1 MIYISMADPE
11 QRFQQLQQKFRNLGY
26 RLTPQRLALLRL
38 IAESQ
43 GHPSAKDLFDK
54 IKEQYPTTSLATIY
68 KTLNILKELDEVLEL
83 GFSDDDNRYDGNKP
97 YPHPHIICI
106 RCRKIVDF
114 DRDIISDLE
123 SQLATASGFEIVSHR
138 LDFYGLCPECRAN
151 L

>member
-1 MIYISMADPE
+1 MADPE

-43 GHPSAKDLFDK
+43 GHPSAKDLFDE
-54 IKEQYPTTSLATIY
+54 IRAQYPTTSLATIY

-114 DRDIISDLE
+114 DRDVITDLE
-123 SQLATASGFEIVSHR
+123 SQLAAASGFEIVSHR

>member
-123 SQLATASGFEIVSHR
+123 SQLAAASGFEIASHR